1 MKRNAYSFDPLCLEL
16 ASHFLPDGATEDA
29 KQELAQVIQ
38 DAVEAHLLS
47 PVLRP
52 VECSEEQALSLR
64 RCK

>member
-29 KQELAQVIQ
+29 KNKLAQAIQ

-47 PVLRP
+47 SDEVA
-52 VECSEEQALSLR
+52 EEPAYEGS
-64 RCK
+64 